1 MKKHVYTLYLARV
14 NDPHERTIQYNF
26 DSAEAVL
33 SELIALSNIH
43 GYKYPAGMLLDIA
56 KSVNM
61 EITTVEVLARFYR
74 NGGILG
80 GEHAAYIPCELTMRP
95 LYDTSKRNPN
105 TEVTLQSIV
114 EVSQ

>member
-43 GYKYPAGMLLDIA
+43 GYKYPDDCVSESFEDSGIAERLNALLENLE
-56 KSVNM
+56 S
-61 EITTVEVLARFYR
+61 R
-74 NGGILG
+74 
-80 GEHAAYIPCELTMRP
+80 
-95 LYDTSKRNPN
+95 
-105 TEVTLQSIV
+105 
-114 EVSQ
+114 